1 MRFVDAN
8 VFLRFLTRDDP
19 VKAERVKELL
29 ERADR
34 GEVELLTSE
43 SVIAELVFVLSSPRL
58 YNLGRDRIR
67 ALLTPI
73 VSLKGLK
80 LPKRAMYL
88 RALDLYVETPMD
100 FVDALAIAQMEA
112 GGVTEVYSYDE
123 HFDLV
128 SGIRRLEP

>member
-1 MRFVDAN
+1 MHFVDAN
-8 VFLRFLTRDDP
+8 LFLRFLTRDDP

-29 ERADR
+29 ERTER
-34 GEVELLTSE
+34 GEVAPLTSE

-58 YNLGRDRIR
+58 YNLGCDRIR
-67 ALLTPI
+67 ALMTPI
-73 VSLKGLK
+73 LSLKGLK
-80 LPKRAMYL
+80 LPKRAVYL
-88 RALDLYVETPMD
+88 RALDLYAETSMD

-112 GGVTEVYSYDE
+112 GQVKEVYSYDG

>member
-1 MRFVDAN
+1 MQFVDAN

-19 VKAERVKELL
+19 VKAERVKDLL

-34 GEVELLTSE
+34 GEVALLTSE
-43 SVIAELVFVLSSPRL
+43 SVVAELVFVLSSPRL

-73 VSLKGLK
+73 LSLKGLK
-80 LPKRAMYL
+80 LPKRTMYL

-100 FVDALAIAQMEA
+100 FVDALVVAQMEA
-112 GGVTEVYSYDE
+112 GQVTEVYSYDG

>member
-1 MRFVDAN
+1 M
-8 VFLRFLTRDDP
+8 
-19 VKAERVKELL
+19 
-29 ERADR
+29 
-34 GEVELLTSE
+34 ELLTSE
-43 SVIAELVFVLSSPRL
+43 SVIAELVFVLFSPRL

-80 LPKRAMYL
+80 LSKRAMYL

-112 GGVTEVYSYDE
+112 GQVTEVYSYDE